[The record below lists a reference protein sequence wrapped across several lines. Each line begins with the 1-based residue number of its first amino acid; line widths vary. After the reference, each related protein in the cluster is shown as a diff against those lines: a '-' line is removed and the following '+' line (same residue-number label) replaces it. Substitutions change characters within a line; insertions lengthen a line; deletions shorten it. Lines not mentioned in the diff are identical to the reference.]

1 MLWLFTALAS
11 YLLLAVVVVGDAF
24 LLKKAFPDPKLYAFT
39 VGMLGLLILLGTP
52 FFGFPVPETG
62 TLLLALVAG
71 VASLFGILVFYTG
84 IKRYEASRMAPATG
98 GLLPILVLALGA
110 IVSQETRAVEW
121 MHIAAIVLLAV
132 GTAMLTARKSL
143 ALTRGGAGAALL
155 AASLFALLFVVSKI
169 VYLRVPFWEGFLWIT
184 IGIGTG
190 ACLLY
195 LASPDLR
202 REVRERVSASL
213 VRRHDRGDAA
223 ESSSQASW
231 KSGTVKHIG
240 LLFLMNQ
247 AFGAASNILQ
257 NVAVF
262 LAPPALVAA
271 VPALQGVEYLA
282 VIAMTALLAKHAP
295 AVLAEEYGEGALLVK
310 LGGAL
315 AVAVGIALISFAP

>member
-52 FFGFPVPETG
+52 FFGFPIPETG
-62 TLLLALVAG
+62 TLFLALLAG
-71 VASLFGILVFYTG
+71 IASLFGILVFYTG

-169 VYLRVPFWEGFLWIT
+169 VYLRVPFWEGFLWVT
-184 IGIGTG
+184 IGIGAG

-195 LASPDLR
+195 FASSKLR
-202 REVRERVSASL
+202 KEVYERVSSL
-213 VRRHDRGDAA
+213 YSHHRDRNEAV
-223 ESSSQASW
+223 EPPSQASW

-240 LLFLMNQ
+240 FLFLVNQ
-247 AFGAASNILQ
+247 AFGAASNVLQ

-282 VIAMTALLAKHAP
+282 VIAMTALLARHAP
-295 AVLAEEYGEGALLVK
+295 AVLAEEYGEGALAMK
-310 LGGAL
+310 FGGAL
-315 AVAVGIALISFAP
+315 AVGLGIALISFAP